1 MYLLLY
7 IVHCCCEFPFV
18 TIQGSS
24 VKVGDV
30 HSNISR
36 EKPCVSQQGR
46 DAPSS
51 HSMVLGLGVPSTADH
66 LEVLLDHLAD
76 QFLEGGAELPPDL
89 LLGLGGIAEEK
100 FDLSGAEVLGIDFN
114 QDAILIVG
122 INTNLVDGAGLA
134 LPLDGSANNGEGT
147 LDELANGVGLS
158 GGQDVVIGL
167 LLLEHAP
174 HTLNVVAGMA
184 PITLGVDV
192 SEVEALV
199 NSLVDAGDGGGNLAG
214 DEGTATAGTLVVKE
228 DAVGNVHAVG
238 LTVVDKDPEGV
249 LLGNGVGRAGVE
261 GGGLGL
267 RDLLNLSVKLGGGGL
282 VEADLL
288 LHAASA
294 DGIEHTE
301 DTNAVGVSGVLG
313 HIEGNLD
320 VGHGTEVVD
329 FGGADLGNDG
339 DQVGGIAEIAVVKE
353 ELDAGGVTVLVEM
366 VNAAGVEGRRTTDDA
381 VDLYVE
387 SHWIGRYEMN
397 WR

>member
-1 MYLLLY
+1 M
-7 IVHCCCEFPFV
+7 CA
-18 TIQGSS
+18 
-24 VKVGDV
+24 
-30 HSNISR
+30 
-36 EKPCVSQQGR
+36 CVR
-46 DAPSS
+46 VLSS
-51 HSMVLGLGVPSTADH
+51 HFAVWLRVDDPNSNSLVDPSVPPQNRPQSPKIKGAKRAGRYLGLLSLGILGNAPDH
-66 LEVLLDHLAD
+66 LEVLLNHLLY
-76 QFLEGGAELPPDL
+76 QVVKRGAELPSDL
-89 LLGLGGIAEEK
+89 LLGLGWVTEEK
-100 FDLSGAEVLGIDFN
+100 LNLSGSEVAGVNLHKL
-114 QDAILIVG
+114 AALIGG
-122 INTNLVDGAGLA
+122 INSDLIDGSGLA
-134 LPLDGSANNGEGT
+134 SPLDGGADNLEGL
-147 LDELANGVGLS
+147 LDKFTDGVGLS
-158 GGQDVVIGL
+158 SGEDVVIRL
-167 LLLEHAP
+167 ILLEHAP
-174 HTLNVVAGMA
+174 HALDVVAGVA

-192 SEVEALV
+192 AEVEALV
-199 NSLVDAGDGGGNLAG
+199 NSLVDAGDGGGNLAR

-238 LTVVDKDPEGV
+238 LTIVDKDPEGV

-329 FGGADLGNDG
+329 FGGADLGDDG

-381 VDLYVE
+381 VNLYVE
-387 SHWIGRYEMN
+387 SHWIGMI
-397 WR
+397 

>member
-1 MYLLLY
+1 MQGLYYLLLY

-18 TIQGSS
+18 IIRGSS

-51 HSMVLGLGVPSTADH
+51 HSMVLGLGMPSTADH

-76 QFLEGGAELPPDL
+76 QFLEGGAELPSDL

-134 LPLDGSANNGEGT
+134 LPLDGSANNGECT

-192 SEVEALV
+192 AEVEALV

-329 FGGADLGNDG
+329 FGGADLGDDG

-381 VDLYVE
+381 VNLYVE
-387 SHWIGRYEMN
+387 SHWIGMI
-397 WR
+397 

>member
-1 MYLLLY
+1 
-7 IVHCCCEFPFV
+7 
-18 TIQGSS
+18 
-24 VKVGDV
+24 
-30 HSNISR
+30 
-36 EKPCVSQQGR
+36 
-46 DAPSS
+46 
-51 HSMVLGLGVPSTADH
+51 MVLGLGMPSTTDH

-76 QFLEGGAELPPDL
+76 QFLERGAELPSDL

-100 FDLSGAEVLGIDFN
+100 FDLSGTEVLGIDFN

-134 LPLDGSANNGEGT
+134 LPLNGSANNGEGT

-158 GGQDVVIGL
+158 GGQDVVVGL

-214 DEGTATAGTLVVKE
+214 DEGTATAGTLVVEE
-228 DAVGNVHAVG
+228 DAVGKVHAIR
-238 LTVVDKDPEGV
+238 LAVVDKDPEGV

-267 RDLLNLSVKLGGGGL
+267 RDLPNLSVKLGGGGL

-288 LHAASA
+288 LHTASA

-301 DTNAVGVSGVLG
+301 DTNTVGVGGVLG

-320 VGHGTEVVD
+320 VGHGAEVVD
-329 FGGADLGNDG
+329 FGGADLGDDG

-353 ELDAGGVTVLVEM
+353 ELDAGGVTILVEM
-366 VNAAGVEGRRTTDDA
+366 VNATGVEGRRTTDDA

-387 SHWIGRYEMN
+387 SHWIEMMK
-397 WR
+397 